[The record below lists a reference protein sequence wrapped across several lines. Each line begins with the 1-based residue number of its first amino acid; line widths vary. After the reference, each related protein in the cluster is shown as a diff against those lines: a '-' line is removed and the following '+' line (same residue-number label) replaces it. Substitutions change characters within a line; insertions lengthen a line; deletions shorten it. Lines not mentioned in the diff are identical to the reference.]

1 MKYDSLKDNASNKY
15 ILQQELDQSKNK
27 INKFE
32 ADLNTIKANLN
43 KERQKYFEMIEVNQV
58 FKNKVEEHKQKY
70 RDIVAVCKPI
80 QVSNSVISEK
90 NQ

>member
-1 MKYDSLKDNASNKY
+1 
-15 ILQQELDQSKNK
+15 LQQELDQSKNK